1 LSDSRDQISRLARK
15 SAREGDIKMDLIRKL
30 CVKAKERARAQTM
43 AEYAMIV
50 AAIVLVIIAGYET
63 TGTTIST
70 LVNNVDGNM

>member
-1 LSDSRDQISRLARK
+1 LSDWRDQISRLAGK
-15 SAREGDIKMDLIRKL
+15 SARDGDMKMDLIRKL
-30 CVKAKERARAQTM
+30 CVHAKEQASAQTM

-70 LVNNVDGNM
+70 LVNSVDGNM

>member
-1 LSDSRDQISRLARK
+1 
-15 SAREGDIKMDLIRKL
+15 MDLIRKL

-70 LVNNVDGNM
+70 LVNNVDGQM